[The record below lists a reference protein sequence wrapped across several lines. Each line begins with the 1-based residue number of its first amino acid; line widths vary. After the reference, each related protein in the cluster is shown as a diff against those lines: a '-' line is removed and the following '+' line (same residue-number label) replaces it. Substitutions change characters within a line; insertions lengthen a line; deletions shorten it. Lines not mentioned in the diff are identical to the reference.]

1 MVRAPA
7 GEKKE
12 KYMIDRNIFD
22 LTGRVALVTGG
33 SRGLGRAMAEAM
45 AAFGASVAIAAR
57 DQGKIDETLK
67 ILEAY
72 KVPTLGISADMTKE
86 ADIKKMVDTTVAK
99 FGRID
104 ILFNNAG
111 IGRMMRPI
119 HEDSVEDFD
128 IVLNTNLR
136 GPFLVLKYV
145 LPVMIRHNKG
155 SIINTSSTAG
165 LRAEIPEIAPVAYSA
180 AKAGI
185 NVMTQVAAIEYAKYN
200 IRVNCIAPGMHRS
213 EIGHDIPRPS
223 TPPDPKVMA
232 EMQAHMKQTNEDI
245 PMRRM
250 ADADEMAGLAVWLA
264 SDASSYIT
272 GQIIVQD
279 GGRSAKH

>member
-1 MVRAPA
+1 
-7 GEKKE
+7 
-12 KYMIDRNIFD
+12 MIDRGIFD
-22 LTGRVALVTGG
+22 LSGKVALVTGG

-45 AAFGASVAIAAR
+45 AAFGASVNIAAR
-57 DQGKIDETLK
+57 DQGKIDEALG
-67 ILEAY
+67 ILAAY
-72 KVPTLGISADMTKE
+72 NVPTLGISADMTKE
-86 ADIKKMVDTTVAK
+86 ADIKRMVDTTVEK

-119 HEDSVEDFD
+119 HEDSLEDFD
-128 IVLNTNLR
+128 TVINTNLR
-136 GPFLVLKYV
+136 GPFLVLQHV
-145 LPVMIRHNKG
+145 LPVMIKQNKG

-185 NVMTQVAAIEYAKYN
+185 NVMTQVAAIEYAEYN

-223 TPPDPKVMA
+223 TPPDPKMMA
-232 EMQAHMKQTNEDI
+232 AMEEQMKRTNEDI

-250 ADADEMAGLAVWLA
+250 ADADEMAGLAVLLA